1 MAAET
6 TDEAMATE
14 TPPTDTAG
22 EVTKLERGPDLVWDK
37 EAPGLCVRVYGNG
50 AQSFLF
56 VYRLSDRQRCLRIG
70 NTPRWSLAA
79 ARNWAKGVARRRR
92 PRPRPRRSQSRTAKD
107 RTTRER
113 RECHPLHCR
122 GVGEG
127 FLTVAVEPRLRAS
140 ALPSRCEATPAHRWR
155 LGPPRMFGGLGGKR
169 HQHGGDRDE
178 QQRRQR
184 TIVVA
189 SFAGTPG

>member
-79 ARNWAKGVARRRR
+79 ARNWAKELRAAVDQGRD
-92 PRPRPRRSQSRTAKD
+92 PEGLN
-107 RTTRER
+107 RER
-113 RECHPLHCR
+113 QKIGPL
-122 GVGEG
+122 ES
-127 FLTVAVEPRLRAS
+127 VENVIRYIA
-140 ALPSRCEATPAHRWR
+140 EE
-155 LGPPRMFGGLGGKR
+155 LG
-169 HQHGGDRDE
+169 RD
-178 QQRRQR
+178 
-184 TIVVA
+184 
-189 SFAGTPG
+189 S

>member
-37 EAPGLCVRVYGNG
+37 EAPSLCVRVYGNG

-70 NTPRWSLAA
+70 NTGRKELRAA
-79 ARNWAKGVARRRR
+79 VDQGRDPEGLN
-92 PRPRPRRSQSRTAKD
+92 
-107 RTTRER
+107 RER
-113 RECHPLHCR
+113 QKIGPL
-122 GVGEG
+122 ES
-127 FLTVAVEPRLRAS
+127 VENVIRYIA
-140 ALPSRCEATPAHRWR
+140 EE
-155 LGPPRMFGGLGGKR
+155 LG
-169 HQHGGDRDE
+169 RD
-178 QQRRQR
+178 
-184 TIVVA
+184 
-189 SFAGTPG
+189 S